1 MVEAINLIKDG
12 KDLELLVASYFQAS
26 DYYVDCNLKWV
37 EDKDDLLG
45 KIDVCE
51 IDILAKVFCIHPVKT
66 TLIECKRGC
75 KYDDLLKFS
84 GVANLIA
91 ADNNIMVCQSHDI
104 SHLKRVGKEINIQV
118 KTLEELLLELTT
130 EQKDKFSF
138 YYAANCMSNLLLNK
152 EIIIDNLSS
161 SGKFSDDEQE
171 AYNDFRKFMAELI
184 GKIWKEPDLVKQSIQ
199 IKSLLDTHS
208 DFVRKIARQL
218 NIKPRNK
225 NSEYYMNINR
235 LCQAAGFLVLKVKVS
250 YVICAVQCAIALEN
264 GVSLSLDKVND
275 KSFVSV
281 VNLARNNL
289 AVASK
294 IPLFLQDFIYIFGGM
309 VSLIDKDL
317 DNIAQYMK
325 TTSDELRTMISLLK
339 RLFYKLT
346 ETEIQWGFVE
356 DMSVLS
362 LKYVPVPLKAIGLVN
377 REHLGYP
384 ITGFCFANQ
393 WKRSLDIYPL

>member
-1 MVEAINLIKDG
+1 MIEAIDLIKDG
-12 KDLELLVASYFQAS
+12 RDLELLVASYFQAS

-104 SHLKRVGKEINIQV
+104 PYLKQVGKEINIQV
-118 KTLEELLLELTT
+118 KTPEELLLELTT
-130 EQKDKFSF
+130 EQKEKFSF
-138 YYAANCMSNLLLNK
+138 YYAANCMSNQLLNK
-152 EIIIDNLSS
+152 ETIIDNLSS
-161 SGKFSDDEQE
+161 SRKFSNDEQE

-184 GKIWKEPDLVKQSIQ
+184 GKIWKEQDLVKQSIQ

-208 DFVRKIARQL
+208 DFVRKIAKQL
-218 NIKPRNK
+218 NIKPSNK
-225 NSEYYMNINR
+225 NSEYYMNLNM

-264 GVSLSLDKVND
+264 GGSLSLDKVND

-289 AVASK
+289 VVASK

-309 VSLIDKDL
+309 VSMIDKDL
-317 DNIAQYMK
+317 YNIAQYMK
-325 TTSDELRTMISLLK
+325 TTFAELNTMISLLK
-339 RLFYKLT
+339 RLFELT
-346 ETEIQWGFVE
+346 ETKIQWGFIE
-356 DMSVLS
+356 DNTVLS
-362 LKYVPVPLKAIGLVN
+362 LKYVPIPLKARGLVN
-377 REHLGYP
+377 REHLGYS
-384 ITGFCFANQ
+384 IKGFCFADQ
-393 WKRSLDIYPL
+393 WKKSLDKYPL